1 MSFDTAVSFVER
13 PAANPDAFGMPL
25 VGTWGDGRALPKG
38 ELIHAAHALSF
49 HPSRPVAQP
58 VTSLFFP
65 MGASLEDSLQLEFP
79 LLTRMEG
86 PAIVPTEVLRT
97 AKTYR
102 QAVRLCWGLRRV
114 KGMTY
119 RQLAAECELI
129 HQHVGD
135 YFNADDKPMRRELPG
150 EAVAL
155 VESVLGNT
163 AITQWHA
170 RRAGLTV
177 LEELQARRQG

>member
-1 MSFDTAVSFVER
+1 VER

-25 VGTWGDGRALPKG
+25 AGTWGVGRALHKG
-38 ELIHAAHALSF
+38 ESVLAARAFTFASL
-49 HPSRPVAQP
+49 RPVAQP
-58 VTSLFFP
+58 VIPLSFP
-65 MGASLEDSLQLEFP
+65 IGGIQMDDSLQLEFP

-135 YFNADDKPMRRELPG
+135 YFNSDDKPMRRELPG

-177 LEELQARRQG
+177 LEELQARRQA